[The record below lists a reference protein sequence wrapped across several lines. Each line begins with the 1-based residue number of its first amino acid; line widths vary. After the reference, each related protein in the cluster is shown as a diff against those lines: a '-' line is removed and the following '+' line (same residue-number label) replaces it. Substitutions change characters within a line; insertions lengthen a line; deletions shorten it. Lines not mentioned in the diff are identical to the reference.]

1 MTADDSRAVT
11 PDRRSLQELP
21 VRRLVHWERPAL
33 AVVVVLVILGVVDLM
48 AHADIN
54 YSFVPSFFTSSVMLG
69 GALRTVE
76 LALVAQATAAVLG
89 GIVAAMRVS
98 RNPVASSVAAF
109 YTWIFRSIPALVQ
122 LLLWFNLALVVK
134 TLEIPIPFTHLFLFQ
149 EDTNKGKKKKKKVKE
164 EKKAVAEDESKSMT
178 VIYFPTQ
185 KDIDIKAM
193 KAKYPG
199 IDFNA
204 APPEQMFNSQEYSK
218 QKTKDVQEVLEQSPN
233 LSIAGTG
240 GDVALTC
247 TGISFKGDDAF
258 LKFSIENKS
267 GTDFLTG
274 PMLLTRNGKEGRS
287 ITLYPVYISE
297 FPIILPG
304 KEKTIVYATNAIAD
318 MSADEN
324 FALELNDRFKKT
336 KASVTIPG
344 AIYNKEKQH

>member
-54 YSFVPSFFTSSVMLG
+54 YSFVPSFFTSGVMLG

-76 LALVAQATAAVLG
+76 LALVAQATAVMLG

-149 EDTNKGKKKKKKVKE
+149 EDTNKVITTFTAAWIGLALNESAYMSEIIRAGLIGVDPGQREAAHALGMTPGQTARRVIFPQALRTIVPPTSNDFINMIKETSLASVISYVELTEAASNVSSANLQIIPALFAASVWYIILVTIATGLQRIVEQKVGRG
-164 EKKAVAEDESKSMT
+164 AGDQRGS
-178 VIYFPTQ
+178 Q
-185 KDIDIKAM
+185 K
-193 KAKYPG
+193 G
-199 IDFNA
+199 
-204 APPEQMFNSQEYSK
+204 
-218 QKTKDVQEVLEQSPN
+218 L
-233 LSIAGTG
+233 
-240 GDVALTC
+240 
-247 TGISFKGDDAF
+247 
-258 LKFSIENKS
+258 
-267 GTDFLTG
+267 LTG
-274 PMLLTRNGKEGRS
+274 LRS
-287 ITLYPVYISE
+287 ALSPLPVLS
-297 FPIILPG
+297 
-304 KEKTIVYATNAIAD
+304 
-318 MSADEN
+318 
-324 FALELNDRFKKT
+324 R
-336 KASVTIPG
+336 
-344 AIYNKEKQH
+344 